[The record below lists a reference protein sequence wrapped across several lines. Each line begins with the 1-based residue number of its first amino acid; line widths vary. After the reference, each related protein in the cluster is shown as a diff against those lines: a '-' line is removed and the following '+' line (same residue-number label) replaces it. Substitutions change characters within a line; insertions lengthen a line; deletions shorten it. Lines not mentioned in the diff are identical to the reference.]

1 MSDFNIKGSSQED
14 VLNYLKTIPSGIT
27 FVHGKAGCGK
37 TYLINKLVSGINGC
51 QVLTPTN
58 LAATLYYGARTV
70 HSFFYGAL
78 DDLDEGFMNP
88 NNLSHSR
95 VEDIRPRL
103 RGLKMLII
111 DEISMVRSDLF
122 EMMNQI
128 CQMALGNSKP
138 FGGIP
143 LILVG
148 DLFQLPPIV
157 SDDAVFDYLNNEY
170 GGIYFFDSHVI
181 KKEIQNIKLFELTKS
196 YRQANDPSFVSI
208 LDAFR
213 QPMSPEMKIELMNTI
228 NSRVTDDLPTDAV
241 YLASSNDEV
250 RQINTQKLSELQ
262 GDIKTID
269 AEYTIQKKDGSG
281 NITLMHS
288 DLPTEEDICEIVV
301 PSAYDS
307 QLCFKKGARVVLCKS
322 SKYWGYVNGDFGVI
336 KDFNGDYFT
345 ILLDRGTTIKCPNPN
360 DKYKFQQMNEY
371 RYEMEYDQATHTL
384 IRKTPYVQKT
394 KQFPLKLAYA
404 FTIHKAQGQTFEKVI
419 IDLNSHIFATGQ
431 LYVALSRAK
440 SLQSLYLTKPI
451 AYSDIISDDSIFV
464 FLDKIRSFNNVGQC
478 KTPSRPIVKNAAHSL
493 CNNFSFFVDNNEQNA
508 SSKVFI
514 LNSLNSFDA
523 LMELNEFEKAFWE
536 LQKVVDLIIS
546 TYQVNDYTAILNTI
560 KQPNY
565 TYEGCKF
572 ALTAIYEIYTEVVRL
587 PQKQYQ
593 SENRTITVK
602 L

>member
-157 SDDAVFDYLNNEY
+157 SDDAVFDYLKNEY

-371 RYEMEYDQATHTL
+371 RYEMKYDQATHTL

>member
-157 SDDAVFDYLNNEY
+157 SDDAVFDYLKNEY

-281 NITLMHS
+281 NITLVHS

-371 RYEMEYDQATHTL
+371 RYEMKYDQATHTL

-478 KTPSRPIVKNAAHSL
+478 KTPSRSIVKNAAHSL